1 MLGLL
6 EEPDGMAEAD
16 RRAMGAPRG
25 TLAGPSCERARRSPP
40 NRRSEV
46 LRRHPL
52 DSLDRSPLERVA
64 PEVCQPDHV
73 LETPA
78 HLGRGRHVAATVA
91 RLPSG
96 PE

>member
-6 EEPDGMAEAD
+6 EDPDGMAEGH

-25 TLAGPSCERARRSPP
+25 TPTDPTYERARRSPP
-40 NRRSEV
+40 NRCSEV

-78 HLGRGRHVAATVA
+78 HLGRGRHVAEVVA
-91 RLPSG
+91 GFLGG